1 MRVLPLLVAVV
12 VAAPASAQPEGG
24 SRMEAVVRAR
34 QAAMAR
40 QRGDVDE
47 AIRLYEESVAL
58 GAPPVALRD
67 LARCLETRQRWRDAA
82 AAWNRYAALASHPAD
97 RRDAAGQAEMLRT
110 MLTTLRVRVEP
121 AVAARAA
128 RVWIDREP
136 PRWYAAGGVERV
148 AEGGRHRV
156 RVEAQGYRVWEMMV
170 PTAYGEAVTV
180 VAVLLPSAPAG
191 DAGYSDAR

>member
-1 MRVLPLLVAVV
+1 MRSTLFLALALGALP
-12 VAAPASAQPEGG
+12 AAAQPLGP
-24 SRMEAVVRAR
+24 SRMEAMVRAR
-34 QAAMAR
+34 QAATAR
-40 QRGDVDE
+40 AQGDVDE
-47 AIRLYEESVAL
+47 AIRLYEEAVAG
-58 GAPPVALRD
+58 GAPPAVLRQ
-67 LARCLETRQRWRDAA
+67 LAECLETRQRWRDAA
-82 AAWNRYAALASHPAD
+82 AAWNRYAALATSPAD
-97 RRDAAGQAEMLRT
+97 RRDAGARAEMLRT

-156 RVEAQGYRVWEMMV
+156 RVEAAGYRVWEMMV

-180 VAVLLPSAPAG
+180 VAVLVAAD
-191 DAGYSDAR
+191 DAGYSDSR

>member
-1 MRVLPLLVAVV
+1 MRSTLFLALALGALP
-12 VAAPASAQPEGG
+12 AAAQPLGP
-24 SRMEAVVRAR
+24 SRMEAMVRAR
-34 QAAMAR
+34 QAATAR
-40 QRGDVDE
+40 AQGDVDE
-47 AIRLYEESVAL
+47 AIRLYEEAVAG
-58 GAPPVALRD
+58 GAPPAVLRQ
-67 LARCLETRQRWRDAA
+67 LAECLETRQRWRDAA
-82 AAWNRYAALASHPAD
+82 AAWNRYAALATAPAD
-97 RRDAAGQAEMLRT
+97 RRDAGARAEMLRT

-156 RVEAQGYRVWEMMV
+156 RVEAAGYRVWEMMV

-180 VAVLLPSAPAG
+180 VAVLVAAD
-191 DAGYSDAR
+191 DAGYSDSR